1 MQVFVIASQEEDFL
15 TGIVVAFPLGVEV
28 SKSIEDAYESAVRRW
43 PNKDI
48 LEPCLWEE
56 TPVEVRLSAIAFD
69 REIL

>member
-43 PNKDI
+43 PKQGYFRTLFVGGNA
-48 LEPCLWEE
+48 
-56 TPVEVRLSAIAFD
+56 S
-69 REIL
+69 